1 MYIEL
6 DHKLVPG
13 KIKDINKTQN
23 LPGRDQ
29 GVIPGLFGRKNQLPH
44 KYKIEKG
51 TIKQFLHDIQLK
63 RNTKAH

>member
-23 LPGRDQ
+23 LPGRDK
-29 GVIPGLFGRKNQLPH
+29 GGEKQLPH